1 MKLGRPALLRLLSL
15 AVTLVVWEWYGRGV
29 DPIFMSYPSAIIAA
43 ISPMVT
49 SGELPRAMV
58 SSLGQFA
65 VGFGLA
71 IVFGVLV
78 GVVTGRYRTAENL
91 VDLQISALYA
101 TPNVA
106 LIPLFMLWF
115 GLGATAKIFI
125 IFMAAFFPIVV
136 TTQAGVR
143 NVSASLVDIVL
154 AEGGN
159 EWQVLT
165 KVVVPASLPF
175 VMGGIRLG
183 VGRAVV
189 GMVVAEM
196 FTAITGLGGLIV
208 TYGNHFQT
216 DRLFVVII
224 CLACMGVGLTEG
236 FKRLEHRFARWKSTE
251 RAQ

>member
-1 MKLGRPALLRLLSL
+1 MVARPSVVRALSL
-15 AVTLVVWEWYGRGV
+15 IATLLVWEWYGRGV
-29 DPIFMSYPSAIIAA
+29 DPIFLSYPTGILLAVPQMIA
-43 ISPMVT
+43 
-49 SGELPRAMV
+49 SGELQSAMA
-58 SSLGQFA
+58 SSLTQFA
-65 VGFGLA
+65 IGFGLA

-78 GVVTGRYRTAENL
+78 GLITGRYRMVEYAI
-91 VDLQISALYA
+91 DLQLSALYA

-136 TTQAGVR
+136 TTQAGVK

-154 AEGGN
+154 AEGAS
-159 EWQVLT
+159 EWQVIT
-165 KVVVPASLPF
+165 KVVIPASLPF

-208 TYGNHFQT
+208 TYGNKFQT
-216 DRLFVVII
+216 DRLFVIII
-224 CLACMGVGLTEG
+224 CLALLGVGMTQGL
-236 FKRLEHRFARWKSTE
+236 KRLELRLARWKATE

>member
-1 MKLGRPALLRLLSL
+1 MVARPSVVRALSL
-15 AVTLVVWEWYGRGV
+15 IATLLVWEWYGRGV
-29 DPIFMSYPSAIIAA
+29 DPIFLSYPTGILLAVPQMIA
-43 ISPMVT
+43 
-49 SGELPRAMV
+49 SGELQSAMA
-58 SSLGQFA
+58 SSLTQFA
-65 VGFGLA
+65 IGFGLA

-78 GVVTGRYRTAENL
+78 GLITGRYRMVEYAI
-91 VDLQISALYA
+91 DLQLSALYA

-136 TTQAGVR
+136 TTQAGVK
-143 NVSASLVDIVL
+143 NVSAS
-154 AEGGN
+154 
-159 EWQVLT
+159 EWQVIT
-165 KVVVPASLPF
+165 KVVIPASLPF

-208 TYGNHFQT
+208 TYGNKFQT
-216 DRLFVVII
+216 DRLFVIII
-224 CLACMGVGLTEG
+224 CLALLGVGMTQGL
-236 FKRLEHRFARWKSTE
+236 KRLELRLARWKATE